1 MIRSFLLGQ
10 NNSTIRDRDWQ
21 AICSELQFSRG
32 GLEVLAHEH
41 VFWFGDFNYR
51 VEQDAGLV
59 KTAIEE
65 GRWME
70 MLQYDQLRPRMADG
84 RVFVGFVE
92 APITFPPTYKFDPGT
107 NIYDTSE
114 KQRVPSWCDRI
125 LYKCSLAEAGR
136 RQSRLPTAEL
146 TDLSAPNRPLG
157 DANYASSPQ
166 DPPLCLLYRSIPI
179 DDSDHKPVT
188 AVFDVPVYRLDPA
201 RLRNL
206 ETEVY
211 LEMTNLINLSSD
223 NFDYSIS
230 SKSSTPPPL
239 PPRPIKDSLI

>member
-1 MIRSFLLGQ
+1 M
-10 NNSTIRDRDWQ
+10 
-21 AICSELQFSRG
+21 
-32 GLEVLAHEH
+32 LAHEH

-51 VEQDAGLV
+51 VELDAGMV

-65 GRWME
+65 GRWLE

-125 LYKCSLAEAGR
+125 LYKCSLVETSR
-136 RQSRLPTAEL
+136 RR
-146 TDLSAPNRPLG
+146 SATNTEPNMTS
-157 DANYASSPQ
+157 SSPE
-166 DPPLCLLYRSIPI
+166 DPPLCLLYRSIAI

-211 LEMTNLINLSSD
+211 LEMTNLINLSTD
-223 NFDYSIS
+223 EIT
-230 SKSSTPPPL
+230 SKSPTPPPL
-239 PPRPIKDSLI
+239 PPRPLKDSLI